1 MNKQTHCPL
10 CKNELVKIFSSKDYL
25 ISGETFDIVECLS
38 CTLRI
43 TSPFPSVDTIGNYY
57 NSEDY
62 ISHSDE
68 TKGLFEFIYKF
79 VRFYMLGKKRK
90 LIEKSSGNRP
100 GKLLDIGCGAGHF
113 LHAMKETGWNVQ
125 GVDAS
130 EKAKKLVRNTFNL
143 DIKSPPDWLNSDEK
157 YDVITCWHSLEHIH
171 EPWVYLDN
179 IRTHLN
185 PDGVLVVASPNYN
198 STDAKRYGPGWAAYD
213 TPRHLYHFTTESM
226 KKIASS
232 CGFSI
237 QSTHRM
243 NFDSFYVSI
252 LSAQHIGKSFI
263 SGVLNGFISWLSA
276 MLNREKC
283 SSLIYIM
290 K

>member
-10 CKNELVKIFSSKDYL
+10 CKNELIKIFSTKDYL
-25 ISGETFDIVECLS
+25 ISGEKFDIVECLT

-43 TSPFPSVDTIGNYY
+43 TSPFPSEDTIGDYY
-57 NSEDY
+57 NSKDY

-68 TKGLFEFIYKF
+68 SKGLFDLIYKF
-79 VRFYMLGKKRK
+79 VRLHMLDKKRK
-90 LIEKSSGNRP
+90 LIEKSSGNRN
-100 GKLLDIGCGAGHF
+100 GKLLDIGCGAG
-113 LHAMKETGWNVQ
+113 WNVQ
-125 GVDAS
+125 GVDVS
-130 EKAKKLVRNTFNL
+130 EKARELVSNSFNL
-143 DIKSPPDWLNSDEK
+143 DVKSPLDWLNSDEK

-171 EPWVYLDN
+171 EPWIYLDK

-185 PDGVLVVASPNYN
+185 PDGVLVVALPNYN
-198 STDAKRYGPGWAAYD
+198 STDAKRYGSSWAAYD
-213 TPRHLYHFTTESM
+213 TPRHLYHFTIESM
-226 KKIASS
+226 EKIASL

-237 QSTHRM
+237 QSMHRM

-252 LSAQHIGKSFI
+252 LSAKHMGKSFF
-263 SGVLNGFISWLSA
+263 SGILNGFISWLSA
-276 MLNREKC
+276 KFNRKKC

>member
-1 MNKQTHCPL
+1 MKIQTHCPL
-10 CKNELVKIFSSKDYL
+10 CKNELINIFSTKDYL
-25 ISGETFDIVECLS
+25 ISGEKFDIVECLS

-43 TSPFPSVDTIGNYY
+43 TSPFPNEDAIGDYY
-57 NSEDY
+57 NSKDY
-62 ISHSDE
+62 ISHADE
-68 TKGLFEFIYKF
+68 SNGLFDLIYKF
-79 VRFYMLGKKRK
+79 VRSYMLDKKRK
-90 LIEKSSGNRP
+90 LIEKTSGNRN

-113 LHAMKETGWNVQ
+113 LNAMNKTGWNVQ
-125 GVDAS
+125 GVDVS
-130 EKAKKLVRNTFNL
+130 KKARELVSNSFNL
-143 DIKSPPDWLNSDEK
+143 EVKSPLDWLNSNEK

-171 EPWVYLDN
+171 EPWVYLDK

-185 PDGVLVVASPNYN
+185 PDGVLVVALPNYN
-198 STDAKRYGPGWAAYD
+198 SNDAKRYGPSWAAYD
-213 TPRHLYHFTTESM
+213 TPRHLYHFTIESM
-226 KKIASS
+226 EKITSL

-237 QSTHRM
+237 QSIHRM

-252 LSAQHIGKSFI
+252 LSSKHMGKSFI

-276 MLNREKC
+276 KFNRKKC

>member
-1 MNKQTHCPL
+1 M
-10 CKNELVKIFSSKDYL
+10 
-25 ISGETFDIVECLS
+25 ISGEKFDIVECLT

-43 TSPFPSVDTIGNYY
+43 TSPFPSEDTIGDYY
-57 NSEDY
+57 NSKDY

-68 TKGLFEFIYKF
+68 SKGLFDLIYKF
-79 VRFYMLGKKRK
+79 VRLHMLDKKRK
-90 LIEKSSGNRP
+90 LIEKSSGNRN

-113 LHAMKETGWNVQ
+113 LNAMKKTGWNVQ
-125 GVDAS
+125 GVDVS
-130 EKAKKLVRNTFNL
+130 EKARELVSNSFNL
-143 DIKSPPDWLNSDEK
+143 DVKSPLDWLNSDEK

-171 EPWVYLDN
+171 EPWIYLDK

-185 PDGVLVVASPNYN
+185 PDGVLVVALPNYN
-198 STDAKRYGPGWAAYD
+198 STDAKRYGSSWAAYD
-213 TPRHLYHFTTESM
+213 TPRHLYHFTIESM
-226 KKIASS
+226 EKIASL

-237 QSTHRM
+237 QSMHRM

-252 LSAQHIGKSFI
+252 LSAQHMGKSFI

-276 MLNREKC
+276 MFNREKC

>member
-1 MNKQTHCPL
+1 M
-10 CKNELVKIFSSKDYL
+10 
-25 ISGETFDIVECLS
+25 ISGENLDIVECLT

-43 TSPFPSVDTIGNYY
+43 TSPFPSADTIGDYY
-57 NSEDY
+57 NSKDY

-68 TKGLFEFIYKF
+68 SKGLFDLIYKF
-79 VRFYMLGKKRK
+79 VRLHMLDKKRK
-90 LIEKSSGNRP
+90 LIEKSSGNRN

-113 LHAMKETGWNVQ
+113 LNAMKKTGWNVQ
-125 GVDAS
+125 GVDVS
-130 EKAKKLVRNTFNL
+130 EKARELVSNSFNL
-143 DIKSPPDWLNSDEK
+143 DVKSPLDWLNSDEK

-171 EPWVYLDN
+171 EPWIYLDK

-185 PDGVLVVASPNYN
+185 PDGVLVVALPNYN
-198 STDAKRYGPGWAAYD
+198 STDAKRYGSSWAAYD
-213 TPRHLYHFTTESM
+213 TPRHLYHFTIESM
-226 KKIASS
+226 EKIASL

-237 QSTHRM
+237 QSMHRM

-252 LSAQHIGKSFI
+252 LSAKHMGKSFF
-263 SGVLNGFISWLSA
+263 SGIFNGFISWLSA
-276 MLNREKC
+276 KFNRKKC